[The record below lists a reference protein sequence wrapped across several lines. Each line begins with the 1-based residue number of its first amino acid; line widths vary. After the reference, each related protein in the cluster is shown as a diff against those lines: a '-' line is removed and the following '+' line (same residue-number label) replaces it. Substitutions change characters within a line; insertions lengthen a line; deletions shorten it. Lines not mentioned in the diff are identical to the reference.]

1 MQHLDVN
8 IRRKNNEVLLTV
20 VRAPRPG
27 RDASQ
32 PRGRLGCFVSYGLKA
47 VR

>member
-20 VRAPRPG
+20 VRA
-27 RDASQ
+27 
-32 PRGRLGCFVSYGLKA
+32 KA
-47 VR
+47 WIRIDGYPDIC

>member
-20 VRAPRPG
+20 HPG
-27 RDASQ
+27 RDAVS
-32 PRGRLGCFVSYGLKA
+32 RDGRLGSRFVSYRLKA

>member
-1 MQHLDVN
+1 MQHLDVY

-20 VRAPRPG
+20 HARGAG
-27 RDASQ
+27 CCQ

>member
-20 VRAPRPG
+20 VRARPG
-27 RDASQ
+27 RDA
-32 PRGRLGCFVSYGLKA
+32 VSRA
-47 VR
+47 DVSDASSATD